1 MGAFFNHPL
10 SLIDINLHPLAY
22 IPTSFGALQ
31 SAYTPRSLERIH
43 RVRYTTYRMSC
54 KESALK
60 AKSASI
66 PLGALKGDPK
76 NRALQAIRT
85 SLWENRQAIFEAN
98 SKDLDRSEKEKLAP
112 PLLKR
117 LKFDEIKLKEV
128 CAGIESLMQLPD
140 PIGKVLSAR
149 ELDTGLELYQ
159 VSCPIGVI
167 GVIFESRPDALV
179 QISSLC
185 LKSGNAVL
193 LKGGR
198 EALETNRTLFQI
210 IEEASHQAGIPPGWI
225 SLLETRE
232 DVKELLELDSLVD
245 LIIPRGS
252 NEFVRYIM
260 QHSSIPVLGHADG
273 VCHLYVDEGADLEMA
288 LALTIDAKTQY
299 PAVCN
304 AIETLLVHNS
314 VAPQFLPRLAE
325 AFRVSSG
332 GSLYGVTEPQ
342 RGLQGQAE
350 LQGQGDTN
358 QSIQQSSSP
367 LTSGAT
373 VPRVELRGC
382 PETRKIIPSC
392 KAATEEDWKAEYLD
406 YILAVRVVVSLEEAV
421 NHINTYGSRHTDSIV
436 TPDRERAEFFMER
449 VDSANVFWNTST
461 RFSDGYRY
469 GLGAEVGISTGK
481 LHARGP
487 VGLEGLTTYKWRLY
501 GNGQVVAAYTGKS
514 PKPFTHRPLPNRLP
528 GSTLT
533 G

>member
-1 MGAFFNHPL
+1 
-10 SLIDINLHPLAY
+10 
-22 IPTSFGALQ
+22 
-31 SAYTPRSLERIH
+31 
-43 RVRYTTYRMSC
+43 MSC

-60 AKSASI
+60 ARTASI
-66 PLGALKGDPK
+66 PLGALKDDQK
-76 NRALQAIRT
+76 NRALQAIRS
-85 SLWENRQAIFEAN
+85 SLRSNRQAIFEAN
-98 SKDLDRSEKEKLAP
+98 RKDLERSEKEKLST

-117 LKFDEIKLKEV
+117 LKFDEIKLNEV
-128 CAGIESLMQLPD
+128 CAGIESLIQLPD
-140 PIGKVLSAR
+140 PIGRVLSAR
-149 ELDTGLELYQ
+149 ELDTKLELYQ

-198 EALETNRTLFQI
+198 EALETNRALFRI
-210 IEEASHQAGIPPGWI
+210 IEKASTQEGIPRGWI

-232 DVKELLELDSLVD
+232 DVKELLQLDSLVD

-260 QHSSIPVLGHADG
+260 RHSSIPVLGHADG

-288 LALTIDAKTQY
+288 LTLTIDAKTQY
-299 PAVCN
+299 PSVCN
-304 AIETLLVHNS
+304 AIETLLIHRS
-314 VAPQFLPRLAE
+314 MASQFLPRLVQVFGANPPERASE
-325 AFRVSSG
+325 AAVAGVETRV
-332 GSLYGVTEPQ
+332 
-342 RGLQGQAE
+342 QGAR
-350 LQGQGDTN
+350 N
-358 QSIQQSSSP
+358 QSSSKLSP
-367 LTSGAT
+367 EAP
-373 VPRVELRGC
+373 VPWVELRGC
-382 PETRKIIPSC
+382 PETRKIIPC
-392 KAATEEDWKAEYLD
+392 KTATEEDWKAEYLD
-406 YILAVRVVVSLEEAV
+406 YILAVKVVGSLEEAV

-436 TPDRERAEFFMER
+436 TPSRERAEFFMER

-501 GNGQVVAAYTGKS
+501 GHGHIVAAYTGKS
-514 PKPFTHRPLPNRLP
+514 PKPFTHRPLPNRLAE
-528 GSTLT
+528 
-533 G
+533 

>member
-1 MGAFFNHPL
+1 VGAFFNHLL

-22 IPTSFGALQ
+22 IPTSFGVLKI
-31 SAYTPRSLERIH
+31 AYTPRSLERIPG
-43 RVRYTTYRMSC
+43 VEYTTYRMSC
-54 KESALK
+54 KESARK
-60 AKSASI
+60 AQTASI
-66 PLGALKGDPK
+66 PLGALKGDQK
-76 NRALQAIRT
+76 NHALQTIRS
-85 SLWENRQAIFEAN
+85 SLWANRQAIFEAN
-98 SKDLDRSEKEKLAP
+98 AKDLERSEEEKLAP

-128 CAGIESLMQLPD
+128 CAGIESLVQLPD

-198 EALETNRTLFQI
+198 EALETNRTLFRI
-210 IEEASHQAGIPPGWI
+210 IEEASHQEGIPSGWI

-304 AIETLLVHNS
+304 AIETLLVHRS
-314 VAPQFLPRLAE
+314 MAPQFLPRLAE
-325 AFRVSSG
+325 AFGVSSEG
-332 GSLYGVTEPQ
+332 GPYGATFP
-342 RGLQGQAE
+342 QAE
-350 LQGQGDTN
+350 LQDRGGTN
-358 QSIQQSSSP
+358 QSTHQSSSP
-367 LTSGAT
+367 FSSGVA

-382 PETRKIIPSC
+382 PETRKIIPTC

-406 YILAVRVVVSLEEAV
+406 YILAVRVVNSLEEAV

-436 TPDRERAEFFMER
+436 TPERERAEFFMER

-528 GSTLT
+528 G
-533 G
+533 